1 MEALSALI
9 AQADAAVDPADA
21 KNTAAATGAGFA
33 YGLAAIGPGIGVG
46 LIFAAYLNG
55 GARQPEARGMLQTI
69 AFTGMAL
76 TEALAILGLVFVFV
90 FDSTP

>member
-1 MEALSALI
+1 MDSI
-9 AQADAAVDPADA
+9 PDAGTDPAPPKGIA
-21 KNTAAATGAGFA
+21 MTGNITYLG

-46 LIFAAYLNG
+46 LIFAAYING
-55 GARQPEARGMLQTI
+55 VARQPEARGMLQTI

-90 FDSTP
+90 FAG